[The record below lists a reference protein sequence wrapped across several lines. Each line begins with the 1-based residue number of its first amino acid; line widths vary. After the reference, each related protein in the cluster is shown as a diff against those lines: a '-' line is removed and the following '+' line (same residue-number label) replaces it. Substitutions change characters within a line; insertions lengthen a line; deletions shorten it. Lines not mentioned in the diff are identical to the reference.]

1 MRTHGVLNLWRHT
14 QVRHEQRTL
23 TEAIAELDGLA
34 LMVVDPGSK
43 TRNLRVWSAA
53 PARNVEIASTLTVTG
68 RAVAGNAEVRP
79 VVQVESKHAGE
90 RFRHWDRLSAEGYT

>member
-43 TRNLRVWSAA
+43 MRNLRLWSAA
-53 PARNVEIASTLTVTG
+53 PARKVK
-68 RAVAGNAEVRP
+68 P
-79 VVQVESKHAGE
+79 VVQVESKHASE
-90 RFRHWDRLSAEGYT
+90 RFRHWDRLSAKGLT